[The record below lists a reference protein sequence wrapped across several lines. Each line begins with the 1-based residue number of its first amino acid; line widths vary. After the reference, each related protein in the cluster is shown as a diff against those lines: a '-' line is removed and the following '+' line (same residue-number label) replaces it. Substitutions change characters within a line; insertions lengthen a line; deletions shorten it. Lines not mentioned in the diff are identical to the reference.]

1 MNGFICSLVGDQEW
15 EKKKRRMKKVFVND
29 NKDGYVF
36 ALIKTSTCTKIEN
49 IKAW

>member
-1 MNGFICSLVGDQEW
+1 MGNRNGIICVKDGISG
-15 EKKKRRMKKVFVND
+15 RSRMKKVFVND